1 MYQCMY
7 CKVVVYYSNHVY
19 RQRVK
24 TQMLASS
31 LFSPV
36 HMMRRFH
43 NFALAV
49 VLRSSNSLL
58 HWLCTCVN
66 DNKLASS
73 LLLVLDYLS
82 K

>member
-1 MYQCMY
+1 MYVMQGCGILQH
-7 CKVVVYYSNHVY
+7 HVY
-19 RQRVK
+19 RQRFK

-36 HMMRRFH
+36 HMMRQFH
-43 NFALAV
+43 SVALAV

-66 DNKLASS
+66 DDKL
-73 LLLVLDYLS
+73 VHYYLFVIT
-82 K
+82 